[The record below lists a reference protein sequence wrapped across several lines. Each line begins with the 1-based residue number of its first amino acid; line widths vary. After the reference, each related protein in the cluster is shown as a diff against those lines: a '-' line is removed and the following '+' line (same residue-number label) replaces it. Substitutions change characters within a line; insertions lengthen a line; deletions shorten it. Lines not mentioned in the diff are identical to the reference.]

1 MKRIATGILT
11 GIALTM
17 MTLITPLNET
27 ALAYAQASYDEE
39 AADNITQKIDDYV
52 APYLGT
58 DELNNYDGGRAI
70 QCHAFVNYVWKNVFG
85 YDVYSSKCKTT
96 EKSTDY
102 ANLGEYVNQL
112 ARPGDILRVG
122 GAHSMVITSISD
134 SGVSG
139 YDWLYNKKERA
150 CTYTWEGVKD
160 WGDGSQEY
168 WLYQIS
174 DDVYNSLETG
184 NSNPTKE
191 DEESAQ
197 AGVTDE
203 NPSRGSDRTEPDYGN
218 ISVQINNPVMTNN
231 GQYQNIDASGTT
243 PIIFGGRT
251 VLPIRSIIEAMGGKV
266 SWNDASKTATITYKE
281 KTISLTIDSTTMLV
295 DGKAV
300 EMDVAPMIYKDH
312 TFLPIRPIMENLNG
326 QVKWYDSIQVV
337 AITYEK

>member
-1 MKRIATGILT
+1 MKRITTGILA

-17 MTLITPLNET
+17 MTLIMPLDGT
-27 ALAYAQASYDEE
+27 TLAYAQSYNQS
-39 AADNITQKIDDYV
+39 AADTITQKIDEYV

-102 ANLGEYVNQL
+102 ANLGEYVNEL

-174 DDVYNSLETG
+174 DDVYNSLDTG
-184 NSNPTKE
+184 NSNSVNE

-251 VLPIRSIIEAMGGKV
+251 VLPIRSIIEAMGGEV